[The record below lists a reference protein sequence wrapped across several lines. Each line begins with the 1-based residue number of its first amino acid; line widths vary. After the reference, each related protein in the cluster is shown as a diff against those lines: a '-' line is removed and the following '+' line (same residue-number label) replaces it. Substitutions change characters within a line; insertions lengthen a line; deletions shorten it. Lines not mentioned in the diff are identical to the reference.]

1 LAKTSPSFK
10 DTEILGCENV
20 YKKRNIDKLVNLDNK
35 PGKSIDI
42 VVDNKDFL
50 PFFETNNLCKS
61 LISRKTKETKIRI
74 ITKFVPA
81 EIGKKNKVFSLA
93 DEVRISN
100 NLQGSFIMTESL
112 SMIFVNADN
121 YSNNKIPS
129 MVIFDNPIVVQQQQF
144 LFDILWEKSYGKSYG
159 DHESKI
165 KRATEVITDNSEIKK
180 RIIDLMKMSN
190 EICVCST
197 VEGLKLI
204 KNDFFNFHEELLE
217 KYQKGKYKGTRWI
230 TSINS
235 KDDVKV
241 VKDLLSESM
250 CVRHIRDISTLTA
263 NFAFDDNVFYSTI
276 DTMKGGKMITS
287 LMSSSDTLYI
297 ETYRSIFERLWM
309 NGQDAM
315 DRIYDIENGLQE
327 NDISVLY
334 NPEEVVNL
342 GRKYFESAKKE
353 VLMILPSFNSSL
365 RIERN
370 SDFVLFDDLAKRG
383 IKVKVLIPIL
393 PRFRER
399 INHLMLRYPLIEFKI
414 LSFTLPF
421 LMSTAIIDR
430 EKLMSSEIIDDTKN
444 SYNEAIRLG
453 VFIDSRHT
461 ALSYASIFENLWAQT
476 EIDELLRINDRIQQ
490 DFLHIAAHEL
500 RTPIQSLM
508 GYTTILQKELEYSTE
523 YKDYFDAVKRNIDRI
538 NKLTDR
544 LLDVTQFET
553 NKFVLRKE
561 TFDFS
566 KMMLELLKEYK
577 IKIKETENILI
588 DIRFLPKYSKL
599 KEPLMVF
606 ADKIKIIQVMM
617 NLLDNAIEFSKYN
630 EIRRTRKKIRITVVV
645 ENSIRK
651 SRDNKTQNELTI
663 SIIDN
668 GPGIPPEILPRVFSK
683 FVTTSANG
691 IGLGLYFSKKIIEA
705 HEGQISAKNRDDN
718 KGAIFSINIP
728 V

>member
-1 LAKTSPSFK
+1 
-10 DTEILGCENV
+10 
-20 YKKRNIDKLVNLDNK
+20 
-35 PGKSIDI
+35 
-42 VVDNKDFL
+42 
-50 PFFETNNLCKS
+50 
-61 LISRKTKETKIRI
+61 
-74 ITKFVPA
+74 
-81 EIGKKNKVFSLA
+81 
-93 DEVRISN
+93 
-100 NLQGSFIMTESL
+100 
-112 SMIFVNADN
+112 
-121 YSNNKIPS
+121 
-129 MVIFDNPIVVQQQQF
+129 
-144 LFDILWEKSYGKSYG
+144 
-159 DHESKI
+159 
-165 KRATEVITDNSEIKK
+165 
-180 RIIDLMKMSN
+180 
-190 EICVCST
+190 
-197 VEGLKLI
+197 
-204 KNDFFNFHEELLE
+204 
-217 KYQKGKYKGTRWI
+217 
-230 TSINS
+230 
-235 KDDVKV
+235 
-241 VKDLLSESM
+241 
-250 CVRHIRDISTLTA
+250 
-263 NFAFDDNVFYSTI
+263 
-276 DTMKGGKMITS
+276 
-287 LMSSSDTLYI
+287 
-297 ETYRSIFERLWM
+297 
-309 NGQDAM
+309 
-315 DRIYDIENGLQE
+315 
-327 NDISVLY
+327 
-334 NPEEVVNL
+334 
-342 GRKYFESAKKE
+342 
-353 VLMILPSFNSSL
+353 
-365 RIERN
+365 
-370 SDFVLFDDLAKRG
+370 
-383 IKVKVLIPIL
+383 
-393 PRFRER
+393 
-399 INHLMLRYPLIEFKI
+399 
-414 LSFTLPF
+414 
-421 LMSTAIIDR
+421 
-430 EKLMSSEIIDDTKN
+430 
-444 SYNEAIRLG
+444 
-453 VFIDSRHT
+453 
-461 ALSYASIFENLWAQT
+461 
-476 EIDELLRINDRIQQ
+476 
-490 DFLHIAAHEL
+490 
-500 RTPIQSLM
+500 M